1 MMLHGDR
8 ILVTGVATEDSIAFT
23 TAMAVLDHGGRVV
36 LGAFPRDIETA
47 RDLAAMLDRSIEV
60 LALDLCDHS
69 HVDAAIQHIGSVHGN
84 LAGAV
89 HAVAFSPRDALG
101 GDLTATAPENIELA
115 FRTSTWTLSSL
126 ARLLQS
132 VAPPSGASLVG
143 LDFDANDQAWP
154 VYNWMGVCKAA
165 LRSAA
170 GYLARDLGAQRI
182 RVNLVASGPIQTRAG
197 LGIPGFEHLL
207 SAWET
212 TSPLPWSATDAS
224 PVADAVCFLLSDL
237 SRAITGE
244 VLHVDGGYH
253 AMAAPL
259 TPEQRAARDLGPLPL
274 QEIQP

>member
-1 MMLHGDR
+1 MLQGDH
-8 ILVTGVATEDSIAFT
+8 ILVTGVATADSIAFA
-23 TAMAVLDHGGRVV
+23 TARAVLEQGGRIL
-36 LGAFPRDIETA
+36 LGAFPRDLDAA
-47 RDLAAMLDRSIEV
+47 RDLAATLDRSIEV
-60 LALDLCDHS
+60 LPLDLCDCDD
-69 HVDAAIQHIGSVHGN
+69 VDAAIDYIGSKHRT

-101 GDLTATAPENIELA
+101 GDLTATSPESIELA
-115 FRTSTWTLSSL
+115 FRTSAWTLSSL
-126 ARLLQS
+126 ARLLQT
-132 VAPPSGASLVG
+132 VAAPTGASLVG

-165 LRSAA
+165 LRSTS
-170 GYLARDLGAQRI
+170 GYLARDLGAVRI
-182 RVNLVASGPIQTRAG
+182 RVNLVAAGPIQTRAG

-207 SAWET
+207 TAWEA
-212 TSPLPWSATDAS
+212 TSPLPWSASDAS

-259 TPEQRAARDLGPLPL
+259 TPEQRAARDQGPLVPG
-274 QEIQP
+274 QVRP